1 MKSLLRAKSLLPVT
15 HLLPAALLALG
26 CQGVQA
32 ADRFAPGLW
41 RSSALID
48 GQAERRT
55 GPRCVTAEEAQT
67 MNGPAASIREALEA
81 SPDWKACRIRD
92 VRADG
97 DSVAFSAVCADAV
110 TTSQTRYQPS
120 SYSGTITV
128 TQPGAPTLTMAIKG
142 ERVGS
147 CP

>member
-1 MKSLLRAKSLLPVT
+1 MK

-26 CQGVQA
+26 CQGAQA
-32 ADRFAPGLW
+32 ADRFEPGLW

-48 GQAERRT
+48 GKTERRT
-55 GPRCVTAEEAQT
+55 GPRCVTDKEAQT
-67 MNGPAASIREALEA
+67 MNGSAASIRGALEA
-81 SPDWKACRIRD
+81 SPDWKACSIRD

-128 TQPGAPTLTMAIKG
+128 TQPGAPTMTMSIKG